1 MCIFPLSLLEVMKIP
16 EPSSPIK
23 VLLVD
28 DHTLFRSGLKMLL
41 EKEEDIVL
49 TSDVPDAEQAME
61 VLQKKHIDVTLM
73 DIGLPGID
81 GIEAAQRIKNE
92 HPSVKI
98 LMLSMHKDEP
108 YLLKALET
116 NANGYLVKESA
127 STELVSAIHRVM
139 NEEIVIHPSLTKVL
153 VNEALKD
160 KGEEVSYPQKEI
172 LSLREKEV
180 LYYVCLGYT
189 NQEIAEDLM
198 VSVKTVEKHKA
209 NIMHKVNVKKRYELI
224 DYAIKQGLVNLSS
237 KA

>member
-1 MCIFPLSLLEVMKIP
+1 MMKIS
-16 EPSSPIK
+16 ESSIPIK

-41 EKEEDIVL
+41 EKEEDVVL

-61 VLQKKHIDVTLM
+61 VLQKEHIDVTLM

-81 GIEAAQRIKNE
+81 GIEAAQRIKND

-98 LMLSMHKDEP
+98 LMLTMYKDEP
-108 YLLKALET
+108 YLLKSLKT

-139 NEEIVIHPSLTKVL
+139 NEEIVIHPSLTKAL
-153 VNEALKD
+153 VNEALSD
-160 KGEEVSYPQKEI
+160 KVEEEVSYPQKEK

-189 NQEIAEDLM
+189 NQEIAENLM

-209 NIMHKVNVKKRYELI
+209 NIMQKVNVKKRYELI
-224 DYAIKQGLVNLSS
+224 DYAIKQGLVNLSNKS
-237 KA
+237 